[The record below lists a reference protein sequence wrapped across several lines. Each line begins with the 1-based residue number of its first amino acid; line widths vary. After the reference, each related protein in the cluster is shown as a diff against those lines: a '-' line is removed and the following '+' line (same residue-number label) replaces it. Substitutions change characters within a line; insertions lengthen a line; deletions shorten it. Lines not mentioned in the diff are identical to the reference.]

1 MMRRT
6 VGSAGVP
13 ERAAALV
20 VFVAAFVGGAV
31 VANRLAGKPVPFLR
45 WSVLRFLLGSRRLIR
60 EGQVGDG
67 REEALARRVA
77 EVARPGDLDG
87 VIEVID
93 DFARHTSFL
102 MNVGDEKG
110 LLLDDAISRA
120 RPLRLLELGTYCG
133 YSALRTARVMPPG
146 ARLYSVESS
155 PANAAVAQRIW
166 EVAGVADRI
175 TSVVGSLGDG
185 GATMDRLASEHGF
198 SSGSVDFVFLDH
210 AKEAYLTDLLRIEGA
225 GWLHPGS
232 VVVADNVV
240 MPGAPD
246 YLAYMRGEEGR
257 KWRTVE
263 HRTHVEYQKLLPD
276 LVLESTL
283 LGVARP

>member
-1 MMRRT
+1 MRRT
-6 VGSAGVP
+6 VGSSAAP
-13 ERAAALV
+13 ERAAVLAVL
-20 VFVAAFVGGAV
+20 VAAFVGGAV

-45 WSVLRFLLGSRRLIR
+45 WSVLRFLLGSRRLVR
-60 EGQVGDG
+60 EGRVGDG
-67 REEALARRVA
+67 REEALARRVV

-87 VIEVID
+87 VIELID
-93 DFARHTSFL
+93 DFARRTSFL

-110 LLLDDAISRA
+110 LLLDDAIVRA

-133 YSALRTARVMPPG
+133 YSALRAARVMPPG

-155 PANAAVAQRIW
+155 AANADVAQRIW
-166 EVAGVADRI
+166 EIAGVSDRI

-185 GATMDRLASEHGF
+185 GATMDRLAAEYGF

-210 AKEAYLTDLLRIEGA
+210 AKEAYLPDLLRIEDA

-232 VVVADNVV
+232 VVVADNVLT
-240 MPGAPD
+240 PGAPD
-246 YLAYMRGEEGR
+246 YLAYLRGEEGR
-257 KWRTVE
+257 RWRTVP
-263 HRTHVEYQKLLPD
+263 HRTHVEYQKVLPD

-283 LGVARP
+283 LGVAQP